1 MFARQ
6 TSKKRTLADVK
17 WLSSK
22 DIKKDFYSF
31 RKMTSKLPSSAK
43 FYYSTHLCV
52 PRSYRHIN
60 SMYPTHFLFSLN
72 LHSWLWRMSPLPLFR
87 LSKSY
92 HHLYPAFFPSSSSSS
107 FFFLASQSLLCFIA
121 LYYSLIVLCVIIV
134 FQIRL

>member
-52 PRSYRHIN
+52 LCSYRHIN
-60 SMYPTHFLFSLN
+60 SMYPKHFLLSLN
-72 LHSWLWRMSPLPLFR
+72 LHAWFWRMSPLPPSLGYPNLIIISLQ
-87 LSKSY
+87 LSS
-92 HHLYPAFFPSSSSSS
+92 PFPFPPSSWHP
-107 FFFLASQSLLCFIA
+107 SLYCVLL
-121 LYYSLIVLCVIIV
+121 LYVILSLFYV
-134 FQIRL
+134 